1 LRIDGSASFGFGP
14 IHLAVEYL
22 DFQDSLAVGKDAI
35 AKFPSE
41 SLRSAHLAYAAL
53 LVTLSL
59 YDHEAL
65 RRSF

>member
-1 LRIDGSASFGFGP
+1 MPMVCELREKNFIRLESGREMRGND
-14 IHLAVEYL
+14 AV
-22 DFQDSLAVGKDAI
+22 

-41 SLRSAHLAYAAL
+41 SFRSAHLAYAAL
-53 LVTLSL
+53 LVTLFL